1 MSGRALA
8 AAVIVAMAAGP
19 AAAQRQPFIPPQ
31 RTQLPYTVTAPKG
44 ATYTL
49 SCRFRAVRAKGA
61 FDLDY
66 GYVNKIEL
74 SPPNARSGLL
84 PTDNGRCLLT
94 QKGNT
99 GPITLTIV
107 KAGRRY
113 ATTVRK
119 KGQSAH
125 LIVQ

>member
-1 MSGRALA
+1 MRALA
-8 AAVIVAMAAGP
+8 AAAAVALAAGP
-19 AAAQRQPFIPPQ
+19 AAAQRPPVVPPQ
-31 RTQLPYTVTAPKG
+31 RAQLPYTVTAPKG

-49 SCRFRAVRAKGA
+49 ACRFRAIRVKGA
-61 FDLDY
+61 FDLDR
-66 GYVNKIEL
+66 GYVNKIDL

-94 QKGNT
+94 QTGKA

-107 KAGRRY
+107 KAGRRHT
-113 ATTVRK
+113 ATVRK
-119 KGQSAH
+119 KGETAR